1 MRNTIIATLALYP
14 FILLTITGTAFSQ
27 PDITGPPA
35 SRSATDGSAEESS
48 DLNAL
53 IDLLKLTGKSLG
65 DHSPKW
71 RCVPSSKFVCS
82 QAACKPVQPTVVVL
96 LDFPM
101 QTYQRCD
108 EKGCDTHH
116 LEKSFSGIFTV
127 AAPSA
132 GAFLKALNDGRS
144 YVEVATLGF
153 DVHLS
158 YGACSTAK

>member
-1 MRNTIIATLALYP
+1 MRNAIIATLTLYHLS
-14 FILLTITGTAFSQ
+14 LLTITATALSQ
-27 PDITGPPA
+27 PDITDPPA
-35 SRSATDGSAEESS
+35 SRSTNEESAGNGS
-48 DLNAL
+48 DFNAL

-82 QAACKPVQPTVVVL
+82 QVACKSVQPTVAVL

-108 EKGCDTHH
+108 DKGCDTHQ
-116 LEKSFSGIFTV
+116 LAKTSSGIYTV

-144 YVEVATLGF
+144 YVEVASLGF
-153 DVHLS
+153 DIHLS
-158 YGACSTAK
+158 YGACSPAK